1 MGPKE
6 PKEPK
11 RFMGPKEP
19 KEPKLTGPL
28 QQISQGL
35 LRATNETHDIP
46 KRKQTSGQTILT

>member
-6 PKEPK
+6 PKGPK